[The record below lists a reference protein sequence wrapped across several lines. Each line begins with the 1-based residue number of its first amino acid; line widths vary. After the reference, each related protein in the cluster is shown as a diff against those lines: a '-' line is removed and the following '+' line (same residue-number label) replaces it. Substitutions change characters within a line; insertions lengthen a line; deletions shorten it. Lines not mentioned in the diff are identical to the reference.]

1 MLTDIF
7 SRRYADHSIWTD
19 FDAPERRLLVQS
31 FRLVTEQVCSPVD
44 HSSWDDLHNRL
55 TTELGVVRLAEPTYR
70 YALGSR
76 HLNSYDVCER
86 WMYQPFG
93 HRDDADEFMKE
104 RLSLLELA
112 FRRKGTQV
120 ATENARLEFEISN
133 YANSLAAAGRTDVT
147 GGALLKARNAKLN
160 TAYQSAVQEL
170 NERLRQAR
178 VRLHYHNGFIQQTD
192 DALSVD
198 QIEEPF
204 WSVVAGGRWANV
216 DTDMKEALDQRDEG
230 GRDPAWYAA
239 RALESAIKII
249 SGAKGWTQ
257 GGEKGAHNFIDNLA
271 SKKAGFIARWQA
283 DLLKMFFT
291 EVRNPFGHGPG
302 EAPMPELS
310 PEQTSWAIETAMSW
324 IKMLVRRSGL

>member
-1 MLTDIF
+1 M
-7 SRRYADHSIWTD
+7 
-19 FDAPERRLLVQS
+19 
-31 FRLVTEQVCSPVD
+31 
-44 HSSWDDLHNRL
+44 
-55 TTELGVVRLAEPTYR
+55 
-70 YALGSR
+70 
-76 HLNSYDVCER
+76 
-86 WMYQPFG
+86 
-93 HRDDADEFMKE
+93 
-104 RLSLLELA
+104 
-112 FRRKGTQV
+112 
-120 ATENARLEFEISN
+120 
-133 YANSLAAAGRTDVT
+133 T

-198 QIEEPF
+198 QIEAPF
-204 WSVVAGGRWANV
+204 WSVVSGGRWANV
-216 DTDMKEALDQRDEG
+216 DTDMKEALDQRDDG

-249 SGAKGWTQ
+249 SGAKGWTH

-271 SKKAGFIARWQA
+271 SKKAGFVARWEA
-283 DLLKMFFT
+283 DLLKMLFT

-324 IKMLVRRSGL
+324 VKMLVRRSGL